1 MSRHGRGRRLPE
13 ADPSDEPPRHRY
25 RAAFA
30 QAYARQA
37 KVSAGRA
44 AELAQ
49 DLDVTIR
56 GGIVRV
62 SLDYQAVKLPFDGT
76 EDGLRQAILLAA
88 ERLASS
94 S

>member
-13 ADPSDEPPRHRY
+13 AYPSDEPPSHRY

-30 QAYARQA
+30 QAYARKA

-49 DLDVTIR
+49 DLDVTIH

-62 SLDYQAVKLPFDGT
+62 SLDYQAVELPFDGT
-76 EDGLRQAILLAA
+76 EDGLRQSILLAA
-88 ERLASS
+88 ERLASGS
-94 S
+94 